1 LSYTSGFAARVPKL
15 RPVPAVVIVNSEP
28 WVRLI
33 PAGSAIVVDE
43 NVAETDPDVKVIVP
57 LTVCE

>member
-1 LSYTSGFAARVPKL
+1 LSYTSGFAARVPKPL
-15 RPVPAVVIVNSEP
+15 PVIVNSEP

-43 NVAETDPDVKVIVP
+43 NVAETDPDVNVIVP